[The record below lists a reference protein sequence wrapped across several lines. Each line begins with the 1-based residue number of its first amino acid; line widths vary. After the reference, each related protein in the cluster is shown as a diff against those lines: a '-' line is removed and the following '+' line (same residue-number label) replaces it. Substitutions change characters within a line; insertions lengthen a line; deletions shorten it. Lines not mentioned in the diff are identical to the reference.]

1 MKLIRK
7 LREKARALNAE
18 IFALYLAYRHPQ
30 VSWVAKLIIAITIG
44 YALSP
49 IDLIPDFIPVFGFLD
64 DLLIV
69 PAGIALSI
77 RLIPPAVLAECRA
90 KAAAQFQ
97 AGKPHFRY
105 AWLIVLFTWLLA
117 LALVY
122 MMVSKFFR
130 DPVT

>member
-1 MKLIRK
+1 MKLLRK

-30 VSWVAKLIIAITIG
+30 VSWVAKLIIAVTIG

-90 KAAAQFQ
+90 KAAVQFQ
-97 AGKPHFRY
+97 RGKPTFRY
-105 AWLIVLFTWLLA
+105 AWLIVLFTWLLG

-122 MMVSKFFR
+122 MIVSKFFR